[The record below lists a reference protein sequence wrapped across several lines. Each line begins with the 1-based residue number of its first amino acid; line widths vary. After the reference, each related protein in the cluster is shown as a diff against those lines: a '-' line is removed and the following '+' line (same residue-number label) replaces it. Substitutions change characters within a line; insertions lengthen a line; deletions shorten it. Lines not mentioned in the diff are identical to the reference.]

1 MGDKPTEREEVT
13 STALTETLTLT
24 DRVIERVRQALADG
38 AGVTQAVA
46 EAVSAEAVR
55 LEGGPASSVDL
66 LDSHKLAA
74 ALFEMRRQAGTS
86 EVDRIQ
92 TRCYVQHV
100 LREALHVCR
109 HALGGGEGLYRVHR
123 PVLCSPDCAEV
134 NHRDTKPA
142 EESGTKRRVCPNCFM
157 QILAAPRLPRTLK
170 PGTLCDRN
178 GHSGTEKGR
187 VPEGSQDGEARKVPP
202 PGWQSGQDRRTE

>member
-1 MGDKPTEREEVT
+1 MT

-123 PVLCSPDCAEV
+123 AVLCSPDCAEV

-157 QILAAPRLPRTLK
+157 QIPAALVD
-170 PGTLCDRN
+170 CEN
-178 GHSGTEKGR
+178 C
-187 VPEGSQDGEARKVPP
+187 
-202 PGWQSGQDRRTE
+202 